1 MDMAADHRLAAASHL
16 WGDLQKATHRPQF
29 WFGLVVLVPIFAWY
43 AVMAFWPILDAVFM
57 SVVNY
62 KLLDPAASK
71 FVGLKN
77 FKDLLTS
84 NLFWLSLEHTLIYA
98 VVLFVVMLPLAL
110 LISGCLTSVVRG
122 RSFYQFVI
130 FLPVVVSLVAISLL
144 FKYLMDPQV
153 GLFDWILGLLGLP
166 QSKFL
171 SGDGSALLSVI
182 GVDVWKSTGFYVV
195 ILSAGLLGIPQN
207 IYDAAMVDGANA
219 LNRFVHV
226 TLPLLGHTL
235 ALVSVLIVFQGLQ
248 VFTQVDVLP
257 ASPGG
262 PGRSTYVM
270 NLLVWDEAFQQLH
283 FGVAT
288 AAAFVLFV
296 LIFIVTLIQLKL
308 IRPTWSY

>member
-1 MDMAADHRLAAASHL
+1 MAIERAAIERSAQRGR
-16 WGDLQKATHRPQF
+16 WRQTLQRPQF
-29 WFGLVVLVPIFAWY
+29 WFGAAVLVPIFLWY
-43 AVMAFWPILDAVFM
+43 AVFAFWPILDAVFM
-57 SVVNY
+57 SVVSY
-62 KLLDPAASK
+62 KLLEPTASK

-77 FKDLLTS
+77 FQDLLS
-84 NLFWLSLEHTLIYA
+84 NDLFWVSLEHTLIYA
-98 VVLFVVMLPLAL
+98 VTLFVAILPLSL
-110 LISGCLTSVVRG
+110 LISSCLTSVIRG
-122 RSFYQFVI
+122 RNFYQFVI

-153 GLFDWILGLLGLP
+153 GLFDWILAILQLP

-171 SGDGSALLSVI
+171 SGDESALFSVI

-195 ILSAGLLGIPQN
+195 ILTAGLLGIPQSM
-207 IYDAAMVDGANA
+207 YDAAMVDGASA
-219 LNRFVHV
+219 LSRFFHV

-235 ALVSVLIVFQGLQ
+235 ALVSVLIMFQGLQ

-296 LIFIVTLIQLKL
+296 LIFMVTLIQLKL

>member
-1 MDMAADHRLAAASHL
+1 MAEDHRATPARNRRE
-16 WGDLQKATHRPQF
+16 DLRTAIHRPQF
-29 WFGLVVLVPIFAWY
+29 WFGLVVLVPIFVWY
-43 AVMAFWPILDAVFM
+43 AIMSFWPILDAMFM

-62 KLLDPAASK
+62 NLLDPAGSK
-71 FVGLKN
+71 FVGFKN
-77 FKDLLTS
+77 FEDLQTS
-84 NLFWLSLEHTLIYA
+84 DLFWPSLEHTLIYA
-98 VVLFVVMLPLAL
+98 VVLFVAILPLSL
-110 LISGCLTSVVRG
+110 LISGCLTGVVRG
-122 RSFYQFVI
+122 RNFYQFVV

-153 GLFDWILGLLGLP
+153 GLFDWLLGMLRLP
-166 QSKFL
+166 ESKFL
-171 SGDGSALLSVI
+171 SGDDSALLSVI

-195 ILSAGLLGIPQN
+195 ILSAGLLGIPQHM
-207 IYDAAMVDGANA
+207 YDAAMVDGANA
-219 LNRFVHV
+219 FNRFFHV

-235 ALVSVLIVFQGLQ
+235 ALVSVLILFQGLQ